1 MAQKRM
7 FSKLITNSDEFL
19 SLPDSSQVLYFH
31 LSMNADDDGFVNNC
45 KSIIRMTGTKE
56 DDLKLLIA
64 KMFII
69 PFETGIIVIRHWR
82 INNYLQKDRI
92 KPTIYQD
99 EYNKLNIESDGVY
112 NLYTKCIHSIDKN
125 RIEENRIEENNNAR
139 ACVRVKENKN
149 YFNDDE
155 LNNIFLEFLELRK
168 KIKAVNSERAINM
181 LLKKLSNYDDDTKKK
196 MIERSILNSWKDVYE
211 IKQEKTSYEKRQQMY
226 KELEEQYNEN

>member
-1 MAQKRM
+1 M
-7 FSKLITNSDEFL
+7 
-19 SLPDSSQVLYFH
+19 
-31 LSMNADDDGFVNNC
+31 
-45 KSIIRMTGTKE
+45 
-56 DDLKLLIA
+56 
-64 KMFII
+64 
-69 PFETGIIVIRHWR
+69 
-82 INNYLQKDRI
+82 
-92 KPTIYQD
+92 
-99 EYNKLNIESDGVY
+99 
-112 NLYTKCIHSIDKN
+112 
-125 RIEENRIEENNNAR
+125 
-139 ACVRVKENKN
+139 RVKENKN